1 MEINP
6 ALLKEIYKLITSQNP
21 PKYSELKK
29 KYCPDVSH
37 YKDKILVRL
46 YYTFENQYIFFSN
59 EIIDMYK
66 FSSIKWDEKIKIFN
80 FPEENKEIE
89 LTLNDM
95 IVDIID
101 DKYSIYSFVKANNF
115 FVKDEDDGYL
125 INHINERDNVVF
137 DSDEY
142 SDEYSDN

>member
-6 ALLKEIYKLITSQNP
+6 TLLKEIYKLITSQNP

-66 FSSIKWDEKIKIFN
+66 FSSIKWDEKI
-80 FPEENKEIE
+80 
-89 LTLNDM
+89 
-95 IVDIID
+95 
-101 DKYSIYSFVKANNF
+101 
-115 FVKDEDDGYL
+115 
-125 INHINERDNVVF
+125 
-137 DSDEY
+137 
-142 SDEYSDN
+142 